1 MQTKLAEQLA
11 QIKYLEALNLPK
23 LDKSVERLINKYA
36 DLMTEYHIDES
47 KLLPFVERSSQELS
61 MEGINHADG
70 TRNSQQPE
78 KPPLLL

>member
-1 MQTKLAEQLA
+1 MQTELAEQLA

-47 KLLPFVERSSQELS
+47 KLLPFVERSSQEGLN
-61 MEGINHADG
+61 MIILEEYLGYLVLVWKG
-70 TRNSQQPE
+70 
-78 KPPLLL
+78 